1 MKKVLIAGG
10 ASDQAYAPA
19 IGALTA
25 ANGALTPD
33 LLASGG
39 LAVYGFVDVVS
50 GSLNAGT
57 LGKEILINNSAT
69 NNANTGDVDDFVAG
83 GANDTITISQ
93 GGLVTPVNI
102 FAINRKGVTRI
113 VKQDYVEPVK
123 ELSFIGFNGVNGSIN
138 MPTITQ
144 GSEAGILAIQKEATT
159 ADKIRSQEDYVVGNL
174 ASSDTEYGVL
184 SGIVSAFNNA
194 ITKTHTAFIKANGTY
209 TVAAGTTGT
218 ATLTKGSNQLVFA
231 TALPT
236 NWAVG
241 DYIALGFNPTTNTVS
256 LAITAVNGIVFRIA
270 SISGTTITLDRP
282 FIGETVTISQTNFAL
297 WAAKVTSSIT
307 AWGIGLQVNDATRI
321 YNYAIQGLLQ
331 NASLTS
337 YYAGVTAGTQTT
349 FPTKGLGTGAAVVA
363 IEEGLI
369 AYRGQLDS
377 IDKRMKT
384 LPRYANAATN
394 YVAYSIS
401 FRVTTETT
409 GAPHNKGENSTV
421 LIFVPTTQ
429 TSMITLFEAILKK
442 LCTNASVNF

>member
-10 ASDQAYAPA
+10 LSTQEYAPVA
-19 IGALTA
+19 GALTVA
-25 ANGALTPD
+25 DGALTPD

-69 NNANTGDVDDFVAG
+69 NNANTGDADDFVAG

-93 GGLVTPVNI
+93 GGIVTPVNV
-102 FAINRKGVTRI
+102 FAINRKGVSRI
-113 VKQDYVEPVK
+113 VKQAYVVSVK
-123 ELSFIGFNGVNGSIN
+123 QVSFIGFNGVSGNSN

-144 GSEAGILAIQKEATT
+144 GSEASILAIQKEATT
-159 ADKIRSQEDYVVGNL
+159 PDKIRSQEDYVTGNIS
-174 ASSDTEYGVL
+174 SSDSEYLVL
-184 SGIVSAFNNA
+184 SRLVSEVNNA
-194 ITKTHTAFIKANGTY
+194 FTKTHTAFIKGNGTY

-218 ATLTKGSNQLVFA
+218 AALTKGSTQLVFA

-241 DYIALGFNPTTNTVS
+241 DYIALGMNPTTNTVS
-256 LAITAVNGIVFRIA
+256 LAITAVNGVVFRIS

-282 FIGETVTISQTNFAL
+282 YRGETVTISETNFAL
-297 WAAKVTSSIT
+297 WAAEVTVTT
-307 AWGIGLQVNDATRI
+307 AWGIGLQVDDATRV
-321 YNYAIQGLLQ
+321 YGYAAQGLLQ
-331 NASLTS
+331 NATVTA
-337 YYAGVTAGTQTT
+337 YYTTNTAGTQTAN
-349 FPTKGLGTGAAVVA
+349 PTKGLGTGAAVVA

-377 IDKRMKT
+377 IDRRMKA

-421 LIFVPTTQ
+421 LIFVPTGQ
-429 TSMITLFEAILKK
+429 ASITLFEAVLKK